1 MRKEKI
7 KEDADFKAGAKGD
20 DSDEEEAL
28 FSQQSLLEKYHDASN
43 YLHDTDDVLKKMDE
57 RNKK

>member
-7 KEDADFKAGAKGD
+7 IEDEDFKAGAKGG

-43 YLHDTDDVLKKMDE
+43 YLHDTDDVLKKMDG
-57 RNKK
+57 NKK